1 MRRFL
6 IVFAMCF
13 ACLLFVTAAPADDSN
28 WSKRF
33 CPPGV
38 YNGSFVGTVHAI
50 GMDDGVIYIA
60 GNFDR
65 VGLVPANNIA
75 RYDHGEWE
83 ALGEGVEGAI
93 SAMLVLDQS
102 VYVSCYHRNEEDQLV
117 NGVSRW
123 DGHWSVVGDDDLG
136 GGDFDGGVFCLEYEP
151 GALYA
156 GGSFYNVGEV
166 NTGTVA
172 KWNGSTW
179 SSAGTN
185 ALVYAGWPYAAVV
198 YDLDFMGGSLWAGGD
213 FTYATPYDT
222 RYIAVMDED
231 EWLPAGDTGFDDKVT
246 CLAMGTSTAYVGGR
260 FSMVD
265 NQSSLWLAKAYS
277 NNELAPLG
285 GSAPDHYVN
294 AMLKQER
301 SVLVATEL
309 SLRDYGEFGWTTPY
323 DSMRRVFCMHEN
335 YYDLWVGGEL
345 LGPDS
350 YCDAVALWHSGHWY
364 RLGGGLAYNEDARD
378 HINAFCDYEGDLV
391 AGGYLFIDSVSEEV
405 PDCSNIGIYDGTGWL
420 PLGHGFTDE
429 VNAVLS
435 WGGFLI
441 AGGDFDHSGPEPMAK
456 IAYWADDTWAQ
467 MGSGA
472 NGNVNCLLNYGGDL
486 IVGGAFTELV
496 GTTVG
501 YIGLWDGT
509 SWYDLD
515 GGADGAINALATDG
529 DNLYVGG
536 SFHNIGGVAAEYIAR
551 WDGSQWHAMAEGCTL
566 SPQALCWWDESL
578 WAGFRDG
585 DPGEEVAAMRRWD
598 GDSWHDVGAF
608 LGSGPWTGVRSL
620 LGTSAGLVVGG
631 YFNMVDGAYHNN
643 VAIWNGSQWLPFGT
657 GVSGGWIQT
666 GVHALQVIDDR
677 LYFGGDF
684 THAGTTLSCNI
695 ARWEDT
701 ITPVYLAQMDARVV
715 TAAAGPQVVIDWRAR
730 GQDGP
735 AEFQLTAHRQAET
748 WPVAVQTVADGRWSA
763 TDSDSRLSDGGEVT
777 YCLSGRESGETWQEL
792 GQKTVTVPEF
802 TPAVRLHLSVA
813 PNPANPRTEV
823 KLWLPRAAE
832 TTVTV
837 HDVRGAEVARLF
849 SGALPSGDTVLTW
862 DGCDRSGRELA
873 SGIYLVRAVTDADV
887 TSARVAL
894 VR

>member
-1 MRRFL
+1 MRRFFVVFVMCL
-6 IVFAMCF
+6 ACLVFAT
-13 ACLLFVTAAPADDSN
+13 VAPADDSN

-38 YNGSFVGTVHAI
+38 YNGEFVGTVNAI
-50 GMDDGVIYIA
+50 GMDDGVIYIGGA
-60 GNFDR
+60 FDR

-75 RYDHGEWE
+75 RYDHGQWE
-83 ALGEGVEGAI
+83 ALDEGVEGAV
-93 SAMLVLDQS
+93 SDMLVLDRS
-102 VYVSCYHRNEEDQLV
+102 VYVTCYHRNSEDQLV
-117 NGVSRW
+117 NGVSHW
-123 DGHWSVVGDDDLG
+123 DGHWSVIGDDEFG
-136 GGDFDGGVFCLEYEP
+136 NGDFDGGVFCLAYQP

-156 GGSFYNVGEV
+156 GGSFYNVGTA

-172 KWNGSTW
+172 KWDGSVW
-179 SSAGTN
+179 ASAGTN
-185 ALVYAGWPYAAVV
+185 TLVYAGWPFAAVV

-231 EWLPAGDTGFDDKVT
+231 EWLPAGDVGFDDKVT
-246 CLAMGTSTAYVGGR
+246 CMTTGTTTAYIGGR

-265 NQSSLWLAKAYS
+265 NQSSPLLAKAYS
-277 NNELAPLG
+277 NNNLAPLG

-294 AMLKQER
+294 ALLKQEH

-309 SLRDYGEFGWTTPY
+309 SLRDYGQFGWSTPY

-335 YYDLWVGGEL
+335 YTDLWVGGEL

-364 RLGGGLAYNEDARD
+364 RLGGGLAYTADARD
-378 HINAFCDYEGDLV
+378 HINAFCTYDGDLV

-429 VNAVLS
+429 VNAVIA
-435 WGGFLI
+435 WGGYLI
-441 AGGDFDHSGPEPMAK
+441 AGGHFDHSGPDPVAK

-472 NGNVNCLLNYGGDL
+472 NGDVNCLLDYGGDL
-486 IVGGAFTELV
+486 IVGGEFTELV

-501 YIGLWDGT
+501 RIGRWDGT
-509 SWYDLD
+509 SWYDLA
-515 GGADGAINALATDG
+515 GGADGGIVALATDG
-529 DNLYVGG
+529 DNLYAAG
-536 SFHNIGGVAAEYIAR
+536 SFQNIGGVAAANIAR
-551 WDGSQWHAMAEGCTL
+551 WDGTQWHAMAEGCGT
-566 SPQALCWWDESL
+566 SPQVLYWWGESL
-578 WAGFRDG
+578 WVGRSEGALGS
-585 DPGEEVAAMRRWD
+585 EVTVLRRWD

-608 LGSGPWTGVRSL
+608 LSSESITEVRSM
-620 LGTSAGLVVGG
+620 LGTSAGLVIGG
-631 YFNMVDGAYHNN
+631 SFNTVDGQLVNHT
-643 VAIWNGSQWLPFGT
+643 AIWDGDQWLNFGT
-657 GVSGGWIQT
+657 GFSGGWART
-666 GVHALQVIDDR
+666 GVYALQVINDR

-684 THAGTTLSCNI
+684 THAGTTLSCNV
-695 ARWEDT
+695 ARWDDT
-701 ITPVYLAQMDARVV
+701 ITPVYLADLDARVM
-715 TAAAGPQVVIDWRAR
+715 AATGGPQVVIDWRAR

-735 AEFQLTAHRQAET
+735 VEFQLTAHRQAET
-748 WPVAVQTVADGRWSA
+748 WPVAVETVADGRWSA
-763 TDSDSRLSDGGEVT
+763 TDSDPRLISGGEVT

-792 GQKTVTVPEF
+792 GQKTVIVPVVAP
-802 TPAVRLHLSVA
+802 TVRLHLSVA

-823 KLWLPRAAE
+823 KLWSPRAAE

-849 SGALPSGDTVLTW
+849 SGALPAGDTVLTW
-862 DGCDRSGRELA
+862 DGCDRSGRDLA